1 MPVRFAAIIFTLLIG
16 TSVFAVPMAFAAGAK
31 MKPAEIQAAFFNGQP
46 FTASTPSGTKFK
58 MVFTADGKTTREPVG
73 KAGVKGTGTW
83 KVNNDGFCTSWTG
96 SKGSNC
102 YSLAPDG
109 ANKWAVMKGPS
120 VMATW
125 TK

>member
-1 MPVRFAAIIFTLLIG
+1 MPVWIAAIALTIALSTTAAL
-16 TSVFAVPMAFAAGAK
+16 AAGAK

-73 KAGVKGTGTW
+73 KGGAKGTGSW
-83 KVNNDGFCTSWTG
+83 KVTDDGFCTSWAS

-125 TK
+125 SK

>member
-1 MPVRFAAIIFTLLIG
+1 MPAWIAATIWTLVLS
-16 TSVFAVPMAFAAGAK
+16 TTAAFAAGPK
-31 MKPAEIQAAFFNGQP
+31 LTPTEIQSTFFNGQP

-58 MVFTADGKTTREPVG
+58 MVFTPDGKTTREPVG

-83 KVNNDGFCTSWTG
+83 KVTNDGFCTSWTG

-109 ANKWAVMKGPS
+109 ANKWVVMKGPS
-120 VMATW
+120 VMAVW

>member
-1 MPVRFAAIIFTLLIG
+1 MPVRFAAIVFTLLVG
-16 TSVFAVPMAFAAGAK
+16 TTAAFAAGAK
-31 MKPAEIQAAFFNGQP
+31 MKPAEIQAAFFDGKP

-58 MVFTADGKTTREPVG
+58 MVFTADGKTTREPIG
-73 KAGVKGTGTW
+73 KAGAKGTGTW
-83 KVNNDGFCTSWTG
+83 KINDSGFCTSWTG
-96 SKGSNC
+96 SKGNNC

>member
-1 MPVRFAAIIFTLLIG
+1 MPLRFTAIILTLLIG
-16 TSVFAVPMAFAAGAK
+16 TTAAFAAGAK
-31 MKPAEIQAAFFNGQP
+31 MKPAEIQAAFFTGQP
-46 FTASTPSGTKFK
+46 FTASAPSGTKFK
-58 MVFTADGKTTREPVG
+58 MVFTPDGKTTREPIG
-73 KAGVKGTGTW
+73 KTGAKGTGTW
-83 KVNNDGFCTSWTG
+83 KLNDDGFCTSWTA

-125 TK
+125 SK

>member
-1 MPVRFAAIIFTLLIG
+1 MPVRIAAIVLTLGLS
-16 TSVFAVPMAFAAGAK
+16 TAAAFAAGAK

-46 FTASTPSGTKFK
+46 FTASAPSGTKFK
-58 MVFTADGKTTREPVG
+58 MVFTPDGKTTREPVG
-73 KAGVKGTGTW
+73 KAGGKGTGTW
-83 KVNNDGFCTSWTG
+83 KVNDDGFCTTWG
-96 SKGSNC
+96 SAKTSNC

-109 ANKWAVMKGPS
+109 TNKWVVMKGPS